1 MRYRQRGRRS
11 SHGDSGSLWI
21 SFSDLMSALL
31 LMFVLIMFYS
41 VYQYFQMLETKSSEL
56 EAQSQKL
63 LVQSAALEEQDAAL
77 KAAQIILAQQEAEL
91 EAAQTELETS
101 QQSLEAAQSE
111 LQTAQSSLAVAQMQL
126 TQAEEA
132 LIIQQAA
139 LELAQSQLTASQTA
153 LSEQETAM
161 ALSQQALLDAQTEL
175 AAQQA
180 ILAQQQ
186 TQLDQLV
193 GVRTQIIQQLIVE
206 LSSANITG
214 AQVDDSGAIVFQSD
228 MMFDKNQA
236 TLKPQG
242 KQFLDSFIPSYIHV
256 LMKEE
261 NASYVSQI
269 IIEGHADTDGTYLS
283 NMQLSQS
290 RAYAVLAY
298 LLSDEYHGLSGAE
311 KEWLRKKVTVNG
323 RSSVEPVYNEEGLID
338 KDSSR
343 RVVIKFRLNDETLV
357 EDMLDVLENME

>member
-1 MRYRQRGRRS
+1 MRYRKRGRRS
-11 SHGDSGSLWI
+11 VQGDNGSLWI

-31 LMFVLIMFYS
+31 LMFVLIMFYTI
-41 VYQYFQMLETKSSEL
+41 YQYFQMLESKTAEL
-56 EAQSQKL
+56 EAQTQKL
-63 LVQSAALEEQDAAL
+63 AIQASALEEQDAAL
-77 KAAQIILAQQEAEL
+77 KAAQIILAQQEQDLLSSQTNL
-91 EAAQTELETS
+91 EN
-101 QQSLEAAQSE
+101 AQSE
-111 LQTAQSSLAVAQMQL
+111 LQTAQSSLSIAQMQL

-132 LIIQQAA
+132 LIVQQAA
-139 LELAQSQLTASQTA
+139 LELAQSQLTASQSA
-153 LSEQETAM
+153 LTQQETAM
-161 ALSQQALLDAQTEL
+161 EQSQQALLAAQTEL

-180 ILAQQQ
+180 ILQQQQ

-206 LSSANITG
+206 LSTANITG

-228 MMFDKNQA
+228 MMFDKNQS

-256 LMKEE
+256 LMKDE

-269 IIEGHADTDGTYLS
+269 IIEGHADTDGTYLA

-298 LLSDEYHGLSGAE
+298 LLSDEFRGMTGAE
-311 KEWLRKKVTVNG
+311 KEWLRKMVTVNG
-323 RSSVEPVYNEEGLID
+323 RSSVDPVYNEEGLID

-343 RVVIKFRLNDETLV
+343 RVVIKFRLNDENLV
-357 EDMLDVLENME
+357 EGMLDVLENME